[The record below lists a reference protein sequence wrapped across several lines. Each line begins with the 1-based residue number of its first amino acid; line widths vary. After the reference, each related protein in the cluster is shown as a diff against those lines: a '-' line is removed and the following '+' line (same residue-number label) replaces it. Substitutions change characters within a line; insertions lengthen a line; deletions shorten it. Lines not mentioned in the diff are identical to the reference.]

1 MNHVEGAVDAVH
13 ALRKL
18 KKIYFITN
26 NNTVPIDLFLQ
37 RNEPFKIVK
46 EEVIRL
52 VKILYFSSTYV
63 IDIRCPTCMEKVNL
77 QNRDINVSS

>member
-1 MNHVEGAVDAVH
+1 MTHVEGAADTVH

-26 NNTVPIDLFLQ
+26 NSTAPIDLFLQ
-37 RNEPFKIVK
+37 RNEPFGMVK

-52 VKILYFSSTYV
+52 VKL
-63 IDIRCPTCMEKVNL
+63 L
-77 QNRDINVSS
+77 